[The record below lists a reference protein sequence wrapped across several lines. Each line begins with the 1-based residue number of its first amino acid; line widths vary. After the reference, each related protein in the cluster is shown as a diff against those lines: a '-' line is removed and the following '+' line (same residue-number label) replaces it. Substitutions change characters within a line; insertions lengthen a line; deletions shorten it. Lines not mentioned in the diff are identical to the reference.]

1 MLRTPT
7 GPIGALL
14 ESLVAPSL
22 PFRAPLGLEIW
33 APGRALG
40 GPIRNL
46 GALVRV
52 SGPLFGYRGISQ
64 RGQKNVCV
72 KSQGGGP
79 HRIFFPGPTAA
90 VSGPGYIQYV
100 RWMIQCAAESCGR
113 GARNPA
119 NPSLLVK

>member
-40 GPIRNL
+40 GPIRAL
-46 GALVRV
+46 GAPVRV
-52 SGPLFGYRGISQ
+52 SGPLLGYRGISHE
-64 RGQKNVCV
+64 RGQNNFLCEER
-72 KSQGGGP
+72 GGAHTVFFSRGP
-79 HRIFFPGPTAA
+79 QRLWPALLSTLVIM
-90 VSGPGYIQYV
+90 VL
-100 RWMIQCAAESCGR
+100 ESF
-113 GARNPA
+113 
-119 NPSLLVK
+119 S